1 MILSL
6 AAHYG
11 WKIRQLD
18 VKNVFLHGT
27 LQEEVSMQQPQ
38 GFVSSSKPHHVCK
51 LLKSM
56 YEPKQGPMAWFECFT
71 SYLLDLGFIASQA
84 S

>member
-18 VKNVFLHGT
+18 VKNAF
-27 LQEEVSMQQPQ
+27 LQEVYMQQPQ
-38 GFVSSSKPHHVCK
+38 AFVSSSQPHHVCK
-51 LLKSM
+51 LLKSL
-56 YEPKQGPMAWFECFT
+56 YGLKQAPWFECFT